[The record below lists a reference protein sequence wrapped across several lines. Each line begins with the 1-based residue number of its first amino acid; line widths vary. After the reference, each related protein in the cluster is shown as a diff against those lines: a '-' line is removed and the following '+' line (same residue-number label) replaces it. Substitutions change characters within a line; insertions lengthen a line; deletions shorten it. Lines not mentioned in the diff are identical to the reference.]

1 MTNEII
7 QENDID
13 VKTIIKQFIEKHNN
27 CFLKRI
33 ENNRYIK
40 TLILVNTSFLPEF
53 FDINTRIQYILR
65 GIESPICCQLPR
77 P

>member
-13 VKTIIKQFIEKHNN
+13 VKIIIKQFIEKHNN

-33 ENNRYIK
+33 ENNGSVTK
-40 TLILVNTSFLPEF
+40 KCAKEF
-53 FDINTRIQYILR
+53 
-65 GIESPICCQLPR
+65 
-77 P
+77 